1 MAKKL
6 HVILRDDEYREIE
19 LVAQA
24 RQMSI
29 DGWVRQAID
38 VALGEERSGDLARKL
53 AAIRRA
59 AQYNFPT
66 GDIDTMLGEIEM
78 GYVPKPRD

>member
-6 HVILRDDEYREIE
+6 HVILRDDEYHEIE
-19 LVAQA
+19 LMARA
-24 RQMSI
+24 RQMAV
-29 DGWVRQAID
+29 DDWVRQAID
-38 VALGEERSGDLARKL
+38 VARREEGSGDLARKL

-66 GDIDTMLGEIEM
+66 GDIDTMLADIE
-78 GYVPKPRD
+78 RLDT